1 MNRRDFLAHSTTMA
15 LATWASPALTQDAAG
30 TRPNILFCLADD
42 WGWPHAGAYGDKV
55 VQTPTFD
62 RLAREGVLFENAF
75 VAVPSCTPCRNSILT
90 GQMFYRLGEGANLW
104 STLDPKIPTFVGLL
118 AAAGYATGH
127 WRKAWGPGDFR
138 ALGYKENPCG
148 PRAKNFP
155 QFMADRPKD
164 KPFCFWLGTSDPHRP
179 YKKGTGRAS
188 GMDLAKIRVPG
199 FFPDTEEV
207 RSDIADYYVEVQR
220 WDRDVGKAVDIL
232 EKQGQLDN
240 TIIVMTGDH
249 GMPFPRC
256 KGNLYDWGVRVPL
269 AIRWG
274 KGIKRPGRRVTD
286 FTSLPDLAPTF
297 LAVTGTEAPNTM
309 TARSL
314 AYALRSDKA
323 GRVDAARDLV
333 VTGRERH
340 CQAQTAP
347 STAGYPVRAIRT
359 DRWLYIMN
367 LEPGRWPAGVPE
379 NGTQGR
385 GYADCDGGPTKT
397 EILAKPGSEATKQAH
412 GLCFARRPADE
423 LYDAQADPYQL
434 HNLAAQDEHGAVLAS
449 LRKRLVAY
457 LEETA
462 DPRFTDAPVRFDTY
476 SYRGRRAKK
485 RGKKNQ

>member
-1 MNRRDFLAHSTTMA
+1 MNRRDFLTNATTMA
-15 LATWASPALTQDAAG
+15 LATWASPALPQDAAA

-42 WGWPHAGAYGDKV
+42 WGWPHAGAYGDQV

-104 STLDPKIPTFVGLL
+104 STLDPKFPTFVGLL

-127 WRKAWGPGDFR
+127 WRKAWGPGNFK
-138 ALGYKENPCG
+138 ALGYKTDPCG
-148 PRAKNFP
+148 PRAKNFA
-155 QFMADRPKD
+155 QFMANRPKD

-188 GMDLAKIRVPG
+188 GMDLAKVRVPG

-207 RSDIADYYVEVQR
+207 RSDIADYYLEVQR
-220 WDRDVGKAVDIL
+220 WDRDVGNALAVL
-232 EKQGQLDN
+232 EEQGELEN
-240 TIIVMTGDH
+240 TVVVMTGDH

-274 KGIKRPGRRVTD
+274 KGINSPGRRVTD

-297 LAVTGTEAPNTM
+297 LAITGTEAPNAM

-314 AYALRSDKA
+314 AYALRSGRA
-323 GRVDAARDLV
+323 GRIDAAHDMV

-340 CQAQTAP
+340 CPAQEAP
-347 STAGYPVRAIRT
+347 STAGYPARAIRT

-367 LEPGRWPAGVPE
+367 LEPDRWPAGVPE
-379 NGTQGR
+379 NATKGR
-385 GYADCDGGPTKT
+385 SYADCDGGPTKT
-397 EILAKPGSEATKQAH
+397 EILTKPGSAATKQAYA
-412 GLCFARRPADE
+412 LCFARRPADE
-423 LYDAQADPYQL
+423 LYDVQADPYQL
-434 HNLAAQDEHGAVLAS
+434 HNLAAQREHGAVLAD

-457 LEETA
+457 LKETA
-462 DPRFTDAPVRFDTY
+462 DPRFTDAPVLFDTY
-476 SYRGRRAKK
+476 LYRGRRAKK
-485 RGKKNQ
+485 RKKKNQ